1 MRYLSQLPMGALL
14 AVLVGCG
21 HGGRPPRGSVER
33 LPRLEVV
40 RPQRVE
46 LKRVVELAATLRA
59 MKEVDLTARVP
70 GVVDYLPDRIDIG
83 RKVKKDEVLL
93 KLAVPELEADKKHK
107 QALLEQARK
116 QKVQAEEALTV
127 ARRQAE
133 ESQKREKQYEADLAY
148 QRLRFERM
156 RDLVRR
162 GAQELQIQEE
172 AEKQRD
178 AAAAAYQ
185 AGMAQTAT
193 RQAMIRSALADLE
206 VADRRI
212 QVAEADVERL
222 TAQIGFATI
231 KAPFDGVI
239 TRRWIDPG
247 ATIKDPA
254 TPLLTLMQVDRMRLL
269 MDIPQH
275 DVPLVNARDENPNP
289 NGQGDEVT
297 VRIPALAEKV
307 PNGEFTGYIVRI
319 AKSVDPVTRTMRTEV
334 ELDNAAG
341 HLRPGMYGTAKA
353 LLEKRSNVLTIP
365 ATALVRKG
373 GGKVDV
379 FHVARPEGKP
389 LRGKLQRIEIDVGI
403 DDGQV
408 VEVRRGLNG
417 DEWIVARGKGV
428 MRVDDQ
434 VIAIPERPQP

>member
-1 MRYLSQLPMGALL
+1 MRYQYLLLVAISLAAAL
-14 AVLVGCG
+14 GCG
-21 HGGRPPRGSVER
+21 HDGRPPREVAER

-46 LKRVVELAATLRA
+46 LKRIVELAATLRA
-59 MKEVDLTARVP
+59 MKEVDLNARVP
-70 GVVDYLPDRIDIG
+70 GVVEYLPDSTDIG
-83 RKVKKDEVLL
+83 RKVKQGEVLL
-93 KLAVPELEADKKHK
+93 RLAVPELEADKKHK

-127 ARRQAE
+127 ARREADE
-133 ESQKREKQYEADLAY
+133 AQKREKQYGADLAY
-148 QRLRFERM
+148 QQLRFERM

-185 AGMAQTAT
+185 AGRAQTAT
-193 RQAMIRSALADLE
+193 REAKIRAALADLE

-222 TAQIGFATI
+222 AAQIGFATI

-254 TPLLTLMQVDRMRLL
+254 APLLTIMQVDRMRLL
-269 MDIPQH
+269 IDIPQR
-275 DVPLVNARDENPNP
+275 DVPLVNARDENPNSD
-289 NGQGDEVT
+289 GQGDQ
-297 VRIPALAEKV
+297 VRVQIPALAEKV

-379 FHVARPEGKP
+379 FHVAKPEGRP
-389 LRGKLQRIEIDVGI
+389 RRGKLQRIEIDVGI

-417 DEWIVARGKGV
+417 DEWIVSRGKGV
-428 MRVDDQ
+428 MRVDEQ
-434 VIAIPERPQP
+434 VIAIPERPEP